1 MRKSPRISLVLPTR
15 GRPNLVHR
23 LLDSIVATAEQP
35 DMLEVLLRV
44 DRDDAPSITID
55 DSRLQLRKIVGPPGV
70 KMGVMTRQCT
80 EAAAGNNLLLMNDDV
95 VCRTQGWDTAIVEA
109 LEQFSDGV
117 AMIWCNDGF
126 RGRRL
131 ANLPALSRRICER
144 MGGIC
149 PGDYQRD
156 YIDTHLFDVFNKL
169 KALGH
174 DRRVSLE
181 NVLLEHL
188 HVEAGK
194 APHDATYV
202 RPRAFADELAYIAW
216 EERRA
221 AIAADLARAIEGGGA

>member
-1 MRKSPRISLVLPTR
+1 MRESPRISLVLPTR

-23 LLDSIVATAEQP
+23 LLDSIVATAERLNL
-35 DMLEVLLRV
+35 LEVLLRV
-44 DRDDAPSITID
+44 DRDDGASITIE
-55 DSRLQLRKIVGPPGV
+55 DSRLQLRKIVGPSGV
-70 KMGVMTRQCT
+70 KMGEMTRQCAK
-80 EAAAGNNLLLMNDDV
+80 AANGRHFLLLNDDV
-95 VCRTQGWDTAIVEA
+95 VCCTHGWDTAIVEA
-109 LEQFSDGV
+109 LEQFGDGV
-117 AMIWCNDGF
+117 ALVWCNDGF

-131 ANLPALSRRICER
+131 ANLPALSRRVCER

-156 YIDTHLFDVFNKL
+156 YIDTHLFDIFCKL

-174 DRRVSLE
+174 DRLVYLE

-188 HVEAGK
+188 HAEAGK
-194 APHDATYV
+194 APYDATYE

-221 AIAADLARAIEGGGA
+221 IIAADLASVIEGSSA